1 MPSNHLPPDD
11 PASTG
16 SSDAS
21 AAPRPSSFASN
32 RAARLV
38 ADIGGTRARFALLD
52 EQGAPQQVQILAVA
66 DFAGPVEA
74 IEAYLDEVGCYGL
87 QAAAIALAAPVDEQE
102 IRLTNAA
109 WTFARSEM
117 KSRLGLA
124 RLLLLNDFTALALAL
139 PHLAASELRQ
149 VGGGKGVALA
159 ARAVL
164 GPGTGLG
171 VSGVVFDRGRWLAL
185 AGEGGH
191 CSLAPADGRES
202 AILALAWR
210 ELQHVSAERLLS
222 GSGLPLLHRLVA
234 EVDGRACVAL
244 TPAEIVAQALAN
256 DDVQCRAVIDT
267 FCAMLGSMAGNLA
280 LTLGARGGV
289 YIGGGIIPRLGELFD
304 RSPFRARFET
314 KGRFA
319 AYLAA
324 IPTYVM
330 LAPTPALLGA
340 AHALAESEDG
350 P

>member
-1 MPSNHLPPDD
+1 MEIAQLPPQH
-11 PASTG
+11 
-16 SSDAS
+16 
-21 AAPRPSSFASN
+21 RPSTATP
-32 RAARLV
+32 AMLV

-52 EQGAPQQVQILAVA
+52 EHGSPQLLRILSVA

-74 IEAYLDEVGCYGL
+74 IQAYLGEVGCARL
-87 QAAAIALAAPVDEQE
+87 RAAAIALAAPVDAPVV
-102 IRLTNAA
+102 RLTNAK
-109 WTFARSEM
+109 WCFSREEM
-117 KSRLGLA
+117 KSRLA
-124 RLLLLNDFTALALAL
+124 ISRLLLLNDFTALALSLARL
-139 PHLAASELRQ
+139 PAGDLRQ
-149 VGGGKGVALA
+149 VGGGSGVALA

-171 VSGVVFDRGRWLAL
+171 VSGVIFDRGRWLAL

-191 CSLAPADGRES
+191 CSLAPADARES

-210 ELQHVSAERLLS
+210 ELPHVSAERLLS

-234 EVDGRACVAL
+234 EVDGRRCEAL

-256 DDVQCRAVIDT
+256 DVQCRAVIDT
-267 FCAMLGSMAGNLA
+267 FCALLGSVAGNLA

-304 RSPFRARFET
+304 RSAFRARFEA

-330 LAPTPALLGA
+330 LSPTPALLGA
-340 AHALAESEDG
+340 ADALAESEDC

>member
-1 MPSNHLPPDD
+1 M
-11 PASTG
+11 
-16 SSDAS
+16 
-21 AAPRPSSFASN
+21 
-32 RAARLV
+32 LV

-52 EQGAPQQVQILAVA
+52 DQGLPHLVRILAVA

-74 IEAYLDEVGCYGL
+74 IEAYLGEVGCADL
-87 QAAAIALAAPVDEQE
+87 RAAAIALAAPIDEQL
-102 IRLTNAA
+102 IRLTNGS
-109 WTFARSEM
+109 WTFSCAEM
-117 KSRLGLA
+117 KARLGIS
-124 RLLLLNDFTALALAL
+124 RLLLLNDFTALALSL
-139 PHLAASELRQ
+139 PRLPAGELRQ
-149 VGGGKGVALA
+149 VGGGTTLALA
-159 ARAVL
+159 PKAVL

-234 EVDGRACVAL
+234 EVDGRACEAL
-244 TPAEIVAQALAN
+244 TPAEIVARALAN
-256 DDVQCRAVIDT
+256 EDVQCSAVVDT

-304 RSPFRARFET
+304 RSSFRARFET

-330 LAPTPALLGA
+330 LSPTPALLGA
-340 AHALAESEDG
+340 AHALAESDDG